1 MWTCF
6 QTKKLSL
13 IALLLYPLWLLH
25 WDIEALTFFRIFVC
39 YWSSNNLSRC
49 RCREASKLSRAQLC
63 SYCYNLYGKV
73 QILAPLGTT
82 TTTTAS
88 WEIDGWKFS
97 MFTCRESL
105 RQRWCAAA
113 AARIEWHSFS
123 SFFTPEGGV
132 GGQAVMLNT
141 GRFSQEN
148 GAARDRFPPPSPPRK
163 WRL

>member
-13 IALLLYPLWLLH
+13 IALWLYPLWLLH

-97 MFTCRESL
+97 MFTFRESL

-123 SFFTPEGGV
+123 SFFTPEGG
-132 GGQAVMLNT
+132 GGRQGCWTLGDFRKKMAQ
-141 GRFSQEN
+141 QEI
-148 GAARDRFPPPSPPRK
+148 DSPP
-163 WRL
+163 LPT